1 MGEETVLMK
10 MRNLFLT
17 VAMLLCFA
25 LNAAGQVTTNKDR
38 LLKIAVQGRIAPSEV
53 SSSYTTTWDGKP
65 KLAIGTGGI
74 NYDLKLGG
82 KIFGWANADRATMGV
97 ATTGEGGAWTNYT
110 SVGNK
115 VKILGGRSSGEEG
128 VVIGKFGSYVLVH
141 FSDEIMAQLTIGT
154 SLQVIASGVGL
165 EIQGYPDVFAHGV
178 SAETLEDMDIKIVG
192 GKLEVPVVK
201 EIPAHIMG
209 QGAGAGSLSG
219 NYHIQTCFPPDIE
232 NYGLDELRFGD
243 LVLMEDIQTDYGK
256 GYYKGAATIGIIA
269 SSPSDISG
277 MGIGVTPI
285 LSTRLGELTSRIDPT
300 ANIGKYLGIEMSA
313 PNNRSATGAL
323 KTNGALKT
331 TGALRTNGALKTNRD
346 QLVTIAVEGAINSAS
361 SRGYSVTYDGSS
373 RLLLGM
379 GSINHTV
386 SVGDAAYGWANAD
399 HVEPDA
405 SFTNPDSP
413 ALGILG
419 SIGNEA
425 TLISGAA
432 RGAKGYY
439 IGKHGSSM
447 IWFPKHVMAE
457 LSVNDKVQV
466 RARGVGLKIEGFEDV
481 RINKLAPELLQSI
494 GIEIENDQLV
504 VPVVKEVPGHI
515 MGSGMGMGRMI
526 LENVDYDIQTTDPA
540 TVEEYDLK
548 TLRIGD
554 LVAIRDH
561 YDYYGRGRYEGAMT
575 IGVVIH
581 GWSDISG
588 HGPGLDPIISALP
601 GRVDIK
607 IDPDANIAYY
617 LGIKEKPIR

>member
-1 MGEETVLMK
+1 MHRRMANCFFTM
-10 MRNLFLT
+10 
-17 VAMLLCFA
+17 AMLLCFA
-25 LNAAGQVTTNKDR
+25 VNAAGQVTTNKDR
-38 LLKIAVQGRIAPSEV
+38 LLEIVVPGRIAPSEV
-53 SSSYTTTWDGKP
+53 SSSYITTWDGKP
-65 KLAIGTGGI
+65 KMAIGTGGI
-74 NYDLKLGG
+74 NYDLKVGEH
-82 KIFGWANADRATMGV
+82 IFGWANADRATMGV
-97 ATTGEGGAWTNYT
+97 ATTGEGGAWTNLT

-115 VKILGGRSSGEEG
+115 VRILSGRSSGEEG
-128 VVIGKFGSYVLVH
+128 VVIGKFSRYVLVH
-141 FSDEIMAQLTIGT
+141 FSDDVMAQLTIGT
-154 SLQVIASGVGL
+154 QLQVRASGVGL
-165 EIQGYPDVFAHGV
+165 EIDGYPNVFVHGV
-178 SAETLEDMDIKIVG
+178 SPETLESMDIRIVG

-201 EIPAHIMG
+201 EIPALIMG

-219 NYHIQTCFPPDIE
+219 NYQIQTCFPPDIST
-232 NYGLDELRFGD
+232 YGLDELRFGD
-243 LVLMEDIQTDYGK
+243 LVLLSDMQTDYGM
-256 GYYKGAATIGIIA
+256 GYYEGGATIGIIA
-269 SSPSDISG
+269 STPSDRSG

-285 LSTRLGELTSRIDPT
+285 LSTRFGELTSRIDST

-313 PNNRSATGAL
+313 PTDRSATGAL
-323 KTNGALKT
+323 
-331 TGALRTNGALKTNRD
+331 RTNKD
-346 QLVTIAVEGAINSAS
+346 QLMTIAVEGTVSSAS

-373 RLLLGM
+373 RLHLGM

-399 HVEPDA
+399 HVEPDV

-439 IGKHGSSM
+439 IGKHGNSM
-447 IWFPKHVMAE
+447 IWFPENVMAE
-457 LSVNDKVQV
+457 LTVNDEVQV
-466 RARGVGLKIEGFEDV
+466 AARGVGLRIEGFEDV
-481 RINKLAPELLQSI
+481 RINKLDPELLERL

-504 VPVVKEVPGHI
+504 VPVVKKVPGHI
-515 MGSGMGMGRMI
+515 MGSGIGMGRMI
-526 LENVDYDIQTTDPA
+526 LETVDYDIQTTSPA

-554 LVAIRDH
+554 LVAIEDH

-581 GWSDISG
+581 GWSDLSG
-588 HGPGLDPIISALP
+588 HGPGLDPIISGLP
-601 GRVDIK
+601 GRVDIR

-617 LGIKEKPIR
+617 LGIKEKPSR